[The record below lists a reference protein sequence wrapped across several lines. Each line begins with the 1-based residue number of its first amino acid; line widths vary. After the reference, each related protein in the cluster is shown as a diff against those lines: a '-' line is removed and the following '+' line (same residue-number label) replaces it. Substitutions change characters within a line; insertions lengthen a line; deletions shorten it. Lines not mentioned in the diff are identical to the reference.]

1 MGSLDI
7 RKRLDITVTILIA
20 FFFSIG
26 IIFNSLKFEKSF
38 ENYIMFLALIVI
50 MVVSYYTTI
59 TLALILT
66 LITEFAYISVKLYF
80 SIGGLTT
87 LNSSTYFWIVV
98 IIVAALIT
106 SVLSKQIYEL
116 QKQLSDLKVKNDTLV
131 MIDHKTGLRNTRA
144 FMNEMPIYISMT
156 KRHKD
161 LPVTLMVVNIKYS
174 DRLRKLIGDDKYE
187 EILISVSSRIESLL
201 RDEDRKYILNDSTF
215 AYILIAPKEGA
226 EIVKNRLKDD
236 IRKIAL
242 DKNSMLG
249 GINLEIQV
257 GFETWSDKIQDA
269 TDFLNKAEAASEY
282 DV

>member
-7 RKRLDITVTILIA
+7 RKRLDITVTIFIA
-20 FFFSIG
+20 FFFSIV
-26 IIFNSLKFEKSF
+26 IVFNSLKFEKSF
-38 ENYIMFLALIVI
+38 ENYAMFLALIVI